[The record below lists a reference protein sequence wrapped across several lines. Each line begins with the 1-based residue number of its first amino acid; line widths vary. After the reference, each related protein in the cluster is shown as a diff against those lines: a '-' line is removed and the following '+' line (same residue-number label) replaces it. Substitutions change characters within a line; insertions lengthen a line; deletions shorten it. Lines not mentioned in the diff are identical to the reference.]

1 MSFASISSFFCGV
14 ALAKDVE
21 LNSAQVSIAI
31 GREFR
36 ARMAYLLL
44 LCAASE
50 GGADAWWA
58 ASEGPLPP
66 AACYGAPC
74 VACTTVLL
82 AAANWSSPIA
92 GHDRACPRGTIG
104 TSRL

>member
-21 LNSAQVSIAI
+21 LNSAQVSNAI
-31 GREFR
+31 RREFR

-66 AACYGAPC
+66 AACYGAPF
-74 VACTTVLL
+74 VASLRQHLTHDQSGKFRSR
-82 AAANWSSPIA
+82 SSAVA
-92 GHDRACPRGTIG
+92 GRDV
-104 TSRL
+104 